1 MSKTEIRV
9 GQEWTEKSYGKRVMR
24 VAHLVMRQRDGKETE
39 EVFAVAMV
47 LVSGTGRPTTKLQ
60 AYVLRNGWTLTKE
73 ASDAP
78 PRRIALPLAP
88 DTTATECGGCP
99 RLRETEDDAWFC
111 RAFSGHIPMN
121 TQTAQRL
128 PECIAAEA
136 S

>member
-73 ASDAP
+73 APDAP
-78 PRRIALPLAP
+78 PRSIRLPLAA
-88 DTTATECGGCP
+88 DTTATECGTCKGV
-99 RLRETEDDAWFC
+99 LDMDNGADDVC
-111 RAFSGHIPMN
+111 GR
-121 TQTAQRL
+121 
-128 PECIAAEA
+128 
-136 S
+136 